1 MKLWDFADPE
11 DKLRPLCD
19 DDDDD
24 NHDELFL
31 WYDWPTKDVWQP
43 EPLSETFTI
52 VNLRHASLFM
62 FS

>member
-31 WYDWPTKDVWQP
+31 KNDWATKGV
-43 EPLSETFTI
+43 
-52 VNLRHASLFM
+52 
-62 FS
+62 